1 MPQSFFVSL
10 SAMND
15 VLQTPIEYLKGV
27 GPQRAKL
34 LSDELE
40 IRTFGDLLYHFPF
53 RYIDRSSYQTVRDA
67 PFADG
72 YVQLKGTIVGIQE
85 TGSGK
90 ARRLVARFQDETG
103 IIDLMWFQGFKW
115 ILPTLKPGVLIQ
127 VFGKPKQY
135 GRGWNIPHP
144 EITEWS
150 KVDTAGWQPVYS
162 STEKLTAAG
171 LHSRGIYKLIVALLQ
186 QLQGS
191 YLAES
196 LPRELLDRLRL
207 PGFAQAIQH
216 IHNPSD
222 TNLAQLA
229 RTRFKFEELLHL
241 QIELLLRKTIT
252 MQRNKGNLLT
262 DVGPVFHH
270 FYENHMPFPLTN
282 AQKRVLKEIRKDMG
296 SGIQMNRLLQGDV
309 GSGKTMVALLTMLM
323 GIGSGFQGAIMAP
336 TEILANQHFV
346 SISELLKETNIK
358 VALLT
363 GSTKKAAR
371 KVIHEELMSGELH
384 ILVGTHALLEDAV
397 QFNNLGIVVIDEQ
410 HRFGVAQRARMWKKN
425 TIPPHVLIMTA
436 TPIPRTLAM
445 TFYGDL
451 DVSVIDE
458 MPPGRK
464 PINTQHRFEKDR
476 LRVFGF
482 MREEIAKGRQIYI
495 VYPLIQ
501 ESEKLDY
508 ANLMD
513 GYESIRRSF
522 PLPEYRVSIV
532 HGKMK
537 PEDKDYEMRL
547 FAEGTTQIMVAT
559 TVIEVG
565 VNVPNASV
573 MIIESAERFG
583 LSQLH
588 QLRGR
593 VGRGAEQ
600 SYCILLSGDKLSQ
613 DTKKRLST
621 MVRTNDGFEIS
632 EVDLELRGPGDLMG
646 TQQSGE
652 LNLRIADLT
661 KDGPLVAMA
670 RDAARE
676 ILQTD
681 PRLERSEHA
690 LLKKEALRRLKDKPN
705 WVEIS

>member
-1 MPQSFFVSL
+1 MS
-10 SAMND
+10 D
-15 VLQTPIEYLKGV
+15 VLQTPIEFLKGV

-34 LSDELE
+34 LAEE
-40 IRTFGDLLYHFPF
+40 AGIRSFQDLLYHFPF
-53 RYIDRSSYQTVRDA
+53 RYVDRSTYQTVRDV
-67 PFADG
+67 PFTDG
-72 YVQLKGTIVGIQE
+72 YVQLKGVIIGVQE
-85 TGSGK
+85 TGSGRAK
-90 ARRLVARFQDETG
+90 RLVARFQDDTG
-103 IIDLMWFQGFKW
+103 VIDLMWFQGFKW
-115 ILPTLKPGVLIQ
+115 ILPTLKPGVLLQI
-127 VFGKPKQY
+127 FGKPKQY
-135 GRGWNIPHP
+135 GGGWNIPHP

-150 KVDTAGWQPVYS
+150 KVEVAGWQPVYS
-162 STEKLTAAG
+162 STEKLTSAG
-171 LHSRGIYKLIVALLQ
+171 LHSRGLHKLILGLLQ
-186 QLQGS
+186 QLQGQFF
-191 YLAES
+191 ADA
-196 LPRELLDRLRL
+196 LPTEIQQRLKL
-207 PGFAQAIQH
+207 PGFSQAIRAV
-216 IHNPSD
+216 HNPSD
-222 TNLAQLA
+222 PHLAQLA

-241 QIELLLRKTIT
+241 QIELLLRKAIT
-252 MQRNKGNLLT
+252 MQRNKGHLLA

-270 FYENHMPFPLTN
+270 FYEHHMPFPLTN

-336 TEILANQHFV
+336 TEILANQHFM
-346 SISELLKETNIK
+346 SISELLKGTELK

-371 KVIHEELMSGELH
+371 RELHEQLISGELH
-384 ILVGTHALLEDAV
+384 ILVGTHALLEDTV
-397 QFNNLGIVVIDEQ
+397 QFHNLGIVVIDEQ

-425 TIPPHVLIMTA
+425 STPPHVLIMTA

-458 MPPGRK
+458 LPPGRK
-464 PINTQHRFEKDR
+464 PITTQHRFEKDR

-482 MREEIAKGRQIYI
+482 MREEIAKGRQVYI

-513 GYESIRRSF
+513 GYESICRAF
-522 PLPEYRVSIV
+522 PLPDFRVSIV

-547 FAEGTTQIMVAT
+547 FAQGTTQIMVAT

-652 LNLRIADLT
+652 LNLRIADLA
-661 KDGPLVAMA
+661 KDGPLVGMA
-670 RDAARE
+670 RDIARE
-676 ILQTD
+676 ILQQD
-681 PRLERSEHA
+681 PRLERSEHL